1 MLLPI
6 CSDCLL
12 TVPHGTTGGSKEASG
27 GSLNDLDLFWPSI
40 TCLGME
46 SGQGP
51 VGDVRLEPDDE
62 KLDGVPTG
70 LIVRDLLAIGRG

>member
-1 MLLPI
+1 
-6 CSDCLL
+6 
-12 TVPHGTTGGSKEASG
+12 
-27 GSLNDLDLFWPSI
+27 
-40 TCLGME
+40 ME

-62 KLDGVPTG
+62 ELDGVPTG

>member
-1 MLLPI
+1 M
-6 CSDCLL
+6 
-12 TVPHGTTGGSKEASG
+12 
-27 GSLNDLDLFWPSI
+27 